1 IVVTSRRP
9 PPTPWTD
16 SRIHFVAVDF
26 LDSQERAVEALRLVC
41 RDVTHAYFASYIHD
55 DDLAKLPEKNVP
67 LFKNFMDVVDQVCP
81 RLQRVCLQ
89 TGGKHYGVHL
99 GPTAQ
104 PVSEDIPRYADDNG
118 LNFYYQQEDH
128 LLAAQQQRRHH
139 QNQWSYNIIRP
150 FGIIGFHP
158 TSNGMSMAITLAV
171 YILISLESSP
181 SPSSSSGQTTTNVP
195 PFPGSQ
201 AVLDFPDDVSFAPS
215 LADLT
220 VWAST
225 HDRARD
231 EAFNH
236 ASGDPVVWRYFWP
249 RLAARWS
256 IGGGGEVRNYS
267 PQSDDGNEEVSTLRT
282 SVSEWARDKRPVWDR
297 VVRRYGGRPDA
308 FDWCSWSVLDWG
320 YVRRDWPVLPS
331 AAKARACGWTRWDR
345 AMDGWE
351 AAFAAFEDAGILPRA
366 AVVREAVA
374 GGGSGGG

>member
-1 IVVTSRRP
+1 MTTILAGASNDRKVA
-9 PPTPWTD
+9 
-16 SRIHFVAVDF
+16 FVSGSVDF
-26 LDSQERAVEALRLVC
+26 LDSQEKAVEALRLVC

-67 LFKNFMDVVDQVCP
+67 LFKNFMDVVDQ
-81 RLQRVCLQ
+81 
-89 TGGKHYGVHL
+89 HYGVHL

-104 PVSEDIPRYADDNG
+104 SVSEDIPRYADDNG

-139 QNQWSYNIIRP
+139 ENQWSYNIIRP

-158 TSNGMSMAITLAV
+158 TANGMSMAITLAV
-171 YILISLESSP
+171 YLLISLESSP
-181 SPSSSSGQTTTNVP
+181 PPSSSGQTTPNVP

-249 RLAARWS
+249 RLAARWL
-256 IGGGGEVRNYS
+256 IGDGETRNS
-267 PQSDDGNEEVSTLRT
+267 PQTEVLTLRT

-297 VVRRYGGRPDA
+297 VVRR
-308 FDWCSWSVLDWG
+308 
-320 YVRRDWPVLPS
+320 
-331 AAKARACGWTRWDR
+331 K
-345 AMDGWE
+345 
-351 AAFAAFEDAGILPRA
+351 
-366 AVVREAVA
+366 
-374 GGGSGGG
+374 